1 MIISV
6 VVSTYNGH
14 DYLVEQLDSLRNQT
28 IKIDQVLIA
37 DDQSSDDTVKL
48 AQAYIDK
55 YKL

>member
-37 DDQSSDDTVKL
+37 DDQSSDDTVQVEHGL
-48 AQAYIDK
+48 DA
-55 YKL
+55 